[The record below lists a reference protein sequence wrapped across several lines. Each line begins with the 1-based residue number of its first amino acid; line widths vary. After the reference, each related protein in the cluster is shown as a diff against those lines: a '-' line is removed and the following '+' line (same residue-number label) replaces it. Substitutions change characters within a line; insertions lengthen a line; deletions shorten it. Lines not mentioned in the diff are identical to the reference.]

1 MKIEELKQGQAVW
14 VKGFVDL
21 SVFGGCGGFIN
32 FYNQDG
38 NHCGHIS
45 RNNVREMKEEDVQ
58 IDQLEQQKPVVAQVA
73 IDYYNEYKN
82 VLSSFDEWFCGFYDD
97 KFDEE
102 FEKAEE
108 LRIWLYDNDNKINL
122 QHELALATLIVNGP
136 DAVTVEKEKLYTVE
150 IPNPNA
156 KGHNKIYLCKA
167 DNTGKV
173 YLCKGNFNPRK
184 NKNLWLTEQE
194 IRKDFDWAWQWKKE
208 VTE

>member
-1 MKIEELKQGQAVW
+1 MKIEELKQGQTVY
-14 VKGFVDL
+14 VKGIITD
-21 SVFGGCGGFIN
+21 I
-32 FYNQDG
+32 
-38 NHCGHIS
+38 
-45 RNNVREMKEEDVQ
+45 EEDEILDLEIHTSENNFCVNSSDVYVSV
-58 IDQLEQQKPVVAQVA
+58 DQPKPVVPQVA

-150 IPNPNA
+150 IPTNSEA
-156 KGHNKIYLCKA
+156 KLALVRREDKKIVITIVGEGERWR
-167 DNTGKV
+167 DD
-173 YLCKGNFNPRK
+173 PDMQ
-184 NKNLWLTEQE
+184 LTEQE